1 MAKSVVV
8 VTKIPVF
15 VLDGGPV
22 SLKDTPKGK
31 KPPVRK

>member
-15 VLDGGPV
+15 TVERGPY
-22 SLKDTPKGK
+22 SLKDTPKGT